1 MWSGGS
7 SARVRPWPHDPGC
20 AHLIL
25 SGSYDR
31 VDLPDSATLDDW
43 KHTAR
48 LWGYRS
54 LRTSALPRH
63 LIGPLAENGFAP
75 VQHLTLLSVAH
86 AEPPRFGLPRDAT
99 PRPVRR
105 WALGSGSP
113 TMRALLDID
122 ASAFDAP
129 WRLDEGALNDAFRAT
144 SASRVFVSRRNR
156 RIDGFVLVGVTERT
170 GFLQRLAVHPGSRRS
185 GTATRLVARALE
197 WAHTQGCATTVVNTE
212 TNNHAALGLYR
223 SLGFRSVDP
232 GLVVMECP
240 LA

>member
-1 MWSGGS
+1 MWSGGN

-25 SGSYDR
+25 PGSYDSI
-31 VDLPDSATLDDW
+31 DLPEPATLDDW

-48 LWGYRS
+48 MWGYRAM
-54 LRTSALPRH
+54 RTSALPRH
-63 LIGPLAENGFAP
+63 MSGPLAENGFVP

-86 AEPPRFGLPRDAT
+86 AEPPRYGLPRDAAPKT
-99 PRPVRR
+99 VRR

-113 TMRALLDID
+113 TLRALLDID
-122 ASAFDAP
+122 ESAFDAP

-144 SASRVFVSRRNR
+144 STSRVFVSRRNR

-197 WAHTQGCATTVVNTE
+197 WAHKQGCTTTVVNTE
-212 TNNHAALGLYR
+212 SDNHAALGLYA